1 MKKAV
6 SRVYMTLIF
15 VFLYAPILLLV
26 VFSFNDTDTKSR
38 TVWSGFS
45 LRWYEMLFQDRML
58 L

>member
-26 VFSFNDTDTKSR
+26 VFSFKATPHK
-38 TVWSGFS
+38 
-45 LRWYEMLFQDRML
+45 EKI
-58 L
+58 